1 MKAIKSL
8 APQEDSALV
17 LFSWVDKENA
27 SPGDILTY
35 TVRYT
40 NKGRSPLTNIVIRD
54 KTPANTTFV
63 RAGYGT
69 LPKNIWRIAI
79 TSPTVGTAVR
89 LSGP

>member
-17 LFSWVDKENA
+17 LFSSVDKENA

-35 TVRYT
+35 TVR
-40 NKGRSPLTNIVIRD
+40 PLTNIVIRD
-54 KTPANTTFV
+54 EMPANTTFV

-79 TSPTVGTAVR
+79 TSPTMGTAVR